1 MGGPAYKWMK
11 MVVGEKAVNMSAF
24 DVENSG
30 HFIQE
35 EQPELVTKRMLG
47 FLQGAREW

>member
-1 MGGPAYKWMK
+1 
-11 MVVGEKAVNMSAF
+11 MSAV

-35 EQPELVTKRMLG
+35 EQPELVTKTMLG
-47 FLQGAREW
+47 FLEGARE

>member
-1 MGGPAYKWMK
+1 
-11 MVVGEKAVNMSAF
+11 V

-35 EQPELVTKRMLG
+35 EQPELVARTMID
-47 FLQGAREW
+47 FLQADYQRALKS